1 MLEHIWINPIKN
13 NDLKVYQYGHEE
25 CAPGHSFGP
34 ALRDHYLLHFVSTGR
49 GKFYTENKCYSL
61 SKGDGFLI
69 SPGIVTSYCA
79 DADEPWT
86 YSWIGF
92 KDQNAEYYLKQ
103 AGLNEKNPVFSCE
116 NSESFSLIFSQLIL
130 LKPNTISEQIRMI
143 SYLYMLLALIIENA
157 SPVKFH
163 GSAFF
168 SSKDEYIKNAVAY
181 IQTNYSRKLSVKE
194 VSKFIGLNRSYL
206 GAIFKEQTGLSIQD
220 FITDFRIDKAKKLL
234 SDMSMS
240 VGDVSRSVGYDD
252 PLAFSKLFKKN
263 VGVSPN
269 AYRKNIKSYN

>member
-13 NDLKVYQYGHEE
+13 NELKVYQYGYEE

-34 ALRDHYLLHFVSTGR
+34 ALRDHYLLHFVSKGR
-49 GKFYTENKCYSL
+49 GKFYIENRCYSL
-61 SKGDGFLI
+61 AKGEGFLI

-79 DADEPWT
+79 DNDEPWT

-103 AGLNEKNPVFSCE
+103 AGLNEKNPVFSYE
-116 NSESFSLIFSQLIL
+116 SSEDFAHIFSQLKTL
-130 LKPNTISEQIRMI
+130 RQNTISEQIRMT
-143 SYLYMLLALIIENA
+143 SYLYLLLALIIEKT
-157 SPVKFH
+157 SSSGFQ
-163 GSAFF
+163 GRAFF

-181 IQTNYSRKLSVKE
+181 IQTNYSRKLSVRE

-206 GAIFKEQTGLSIQD
+206 GAIFKEQTGSSLQQ

-234 SDMSMS
+234 CDISMTI
-240 VGDVSRSVGYDD
+240 GDVSRSVGYDD

-269 AYRKNIKSYN
+269 TYRKNMKSHN

>member
-13 NDLKVYQYGHEE
+13 NDLKVYQYGYEE
-25 CAPGHSFGP
+25 CEPNHSFGP
-34 ALRDHYLLHFVSTGR
+34 ALRDHYLIHFISSGK
-49 GKFYTENKCYSL
+49 GKFYIENKCFTL
-61 SKGDGFLI
+61 AEGEGFLI

-79 DADEPWT
+79 DEADPWT

-92 KDQNAEYYLKQ
+92 RDQNAEFYLKQ
-103 AGLNEKNPVFSCE
+103 AGLNEKNPVFSYG
-116 NSESFSLIFSQLIL
+116 NSENFTDIFSQLKA
-130 LKPNTISEQIRMI
+130 LKQNTLAEQIRMT

-157 SPVKFH
+157 SSLNDGGKAVF
-163 GSAFF
+163 G
-168 SSKDEYIKNAVAY
+168 SKDEYIKNAVAY

-206 GAIFKEQTGLSIQD
+206 GTIFKEATGRSLQD
-220 FITDFRIDKAKKLL
+220 YITDFRIDKAKKLL
-234 SDMSMS
+234 SDISMT

-252 PLAFSKLFKKN
+252 PLSFSKLFKKN

-269 AYRKNIKSYN
+269 AYRKDIKLYD

>member
-13 NDLKVYQYGHEE
+13 NELKVYQYGHEE
-25 CAPGHSFGP
+25 CTPGHSFGP
-34 ALRDHYLLHFVSTGR
+34 ALRDHYLLHFVSNGH
-49 GKFYTENKCYSL
+49 GNFYIDNKCYSL
-61 SKGDGFLI
+61 SAGDGFLI
-69 SPGIVTSYCA
+69 TPGIVTSYCA
-79 DADEPWT
+79 DIDDPWT

-92 KDQNAEYYLKQ
+92 RDQNAEYYLNQ
-103 AGLNEKNPVFSCE
+103 AGLNEKNPVFSCG
-116 NSESFSLIFSQLIL
+116 NSEALFHIFSQLKT
-130 LKPNTISEQIRMI
+130 LKQNTISEQIRMT

-157 SPVKFH
+157 SSFDSHSK
-163 GSAFF
+163 AFF

-181 IQTNYSRKLSVKE
+181 IQTNYSRKLSVSE

-206 GAIFKEQTGLSIQD
+206 GTIFKEQTGLSLQN
-220 FITDFRIDKAKKLL
+220 FITNFRIDKAKKLL

-263 VGVSPN
+263 VGISPN
-269 AYRKNIKSYN
+269 AYRKNIKSHN